1 MKEQFNK
8 QARQIRY
15 KQYLECE
22 RNKYFDTRYQYK
34 QFIIEQN
41 HSVFLTLKFDFNT
54 LNKLTLDQMTRTLR
68 EFDSR
73 LNRKLLGPKWS
84 KKPKQNVQ
92 WDAFAEKIDSH
103 GHWHLLAKVELN
115 KIGRFAVVAQEAWQ
129 SLLGVDKSDNDF
141 KADVIY
147 NICGLAHYVTKEFKD
162 THVNSRNF
170 KLWQN

>member
-8 QARQIRY
+8 HARQIRY
-15 KQYLECE
+15 KQYLEYE
-22 RNKYFDTRYQYK
+22 RNKYFDTKYQYK
-34 QFIIEQN
+34 QFIIERN
-41 HSVFLTLKFDFNT
+41 HSVLLTLKFDFNS
-54 LNKLTLDQMTRTLR
+54 LDNLTLDRMTRTLR

-84 KKPKQNVQ
+84 KKPEQHVQ
-92 WDAFAEKIDSH
+92 WDAFAEKIDTH
-103 GHWHLLAKVELN
+103 GHWHLLAKVELT
-115 KIGRFAVVAQEAWQ
+115 KIGRFAVVAQDAWQ
-129 SLLGVDKSDNDF
+129 SLCGVDKSDKGF

-170 KLWQN
+170 QSWQN